1 MSEGTLAPILLVEDN
16 EDIAAVYGEVLETL
30 GRPVL
35 VAQDAPRALELVE
48 KARGRV
54 ALVLTD
60 WAMPNMSGTELVRAL
75 RGRGV
80 SAPVIIL
87 SGYPAPRGA
96 AEREGVAAW
105 LLKPLEVEEL
115 LATVE
120 RVLTPPSA
128 AAEAGQ

>member
-1 MSEGTLAPILLVEDN
+1 MGEATDALAAPILLVEDN

-30 GRPVL
+30 GRRVL
-35 VAQDAPRALELVE
+35 IAQDAARALELVE
-48 KARGRV
+48 EVGGRV

-60 WAMPNMSGTELVRAL
+60 WAMPNMTGTELVRAL
-75 RGRGV
+75 RRRGFA
-80 SAPVIIL
+80 APVIIL

-120 RVLTPPSA
+120 RVLGEA
-128 AAEAGQ
+128 AAAQ